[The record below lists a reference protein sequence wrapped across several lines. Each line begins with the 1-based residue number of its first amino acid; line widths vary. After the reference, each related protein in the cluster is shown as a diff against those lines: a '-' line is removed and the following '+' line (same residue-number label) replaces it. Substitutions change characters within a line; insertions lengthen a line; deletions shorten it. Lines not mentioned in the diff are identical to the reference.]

1 MSPKYIISLICLL
14 SFHVIAQTPLLRVHA
29 HNDYEHPRPLLD
41 ALDHGFC
48 SVEADIFLVNGKLLV
63 GHNRQ
68 ELEPDRTLE
77 KLYLDPLR
85 ERVRLNHG
93 RVYAHGPEVTL
104 LIDLKTD
111 WRSTYPV
118 LRSVLTNYLEILTT
132 FQDNQKQ
139 TNAVLAIISGN
150 RSLTMFDGERLRVA
164 AYDGTLN
171 DLNPSL
177 PATLVPWISADWQ
190 DEFRWNGEGTMP
202 ENETNRLAELVRK
215 AHAQGRRL
223 RFWGAPDNPH
233 FWQAMLAANVDL
245 INTDD
250 LAGAE
255 KYLLEYQADS
265 NGR

>member
-1 MSPKYIISLICLL
+1 MSSKHIISLICLL
-14 SFHVIAQTPLLRVHA
+14 SFHVVAQTPLLRVHA
-29 HNDYEHPRPLLD
+29 HNDYEHPRPLFD

-48 SVEADIFLVNGKLLV
+48 SVEADIFLVNGRLLV

-68 ELEPDRTLE
+68 ELKPDRTLE

-93 RVYAHGPEVTL
+93 RVYPDGPEVTL

-111 WRSTYPV
+111 WHSAYPM
-118 LRSVLTNYLEILTT
+118 LRSVLTNYQAMLTT
-132 FQDNQKQ
+132 FRDNQKQ
-139 TNAVLAIISGN
+139 TNAVLAIISGD

-190 DEFRWNGEGTMP
+190 DEFKWNGQGSMP
-202 ENETNRLAELVRK
+202 LDEKSRLAELVSK
-215 AHAQGRRL
+215 THSQGRRL
-223 RFWGAPDNPH
+223 RFWGAPDKPH
-233 FWQAMLAANVDL
+233 FWRAMLAANVDL

-255 KYLLEYQADS
+255 KYLLEYQAAS
-265 NGR
+265 NGK